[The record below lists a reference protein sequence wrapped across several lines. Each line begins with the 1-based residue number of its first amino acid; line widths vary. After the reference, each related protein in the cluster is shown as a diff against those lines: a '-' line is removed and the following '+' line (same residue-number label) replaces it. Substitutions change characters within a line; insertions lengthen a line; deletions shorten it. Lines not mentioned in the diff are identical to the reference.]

1 MATNVTSVTNPLN
14 STGTSVRPMSPFTSR
29 LELTETLPERTELSV
44 NKQSINH
51 YGVNTQNAEGITP
64 LLLATQRCFACIVTM
79 LLDDG
84 ANPNIAGSN
93 GRVPLH
99 YAALSGDEKSFD
111 QLMDAQHIRVD
122 ATDVSGNTILH
133 LAALGGHVGL
143 IQKLLNRKMDCNVEN
158 KMLLGPLELACE
170 RGSTKAVEILLKG
183 SSRKSKTNSF
193 LAAVKVHNFKAV
205 KQLLDAEADIDAK
218 SALGNTALHH
228 GAFSSDVKMLQ
239 VLLARRAALNPRDA
253 DGRTPLMDAASQN
266 SMECLKMLLDA
277 GADATA
283 TSTRGHT
290 ALWQAALAG
299 HWRSV
304 ELLLHHTP
312 LVGPKAFIKR
322 NVSFADAAL
331 VSFNDAVVEVIIR
344 YVTKSLS
351 IEKLVSN
358 DALKSC
364 IEQGASCVERVRVVL
379 DHGLDPNRNI
389 GSNGSMLHYAALLD
403 NIGLVRLLIEPHRG
417 IKLDAIAENRGSALQ
432 IAAHE
437 GKPSGDAIVALLLD
451 RGANAKIGASN
462 MKYGSPLH
470 AAVAMPSSWDDEK
483 YEDIAKIILD
493 KDPAALHVVAG
504 IYPTVLQAAV
514 QGGTLAVIKL
524 LLERA
529 PDKGIVIDK
538 YGTPLHLAAILGSY

>member
-1 MATNVTSVTNPLN
+1 
-14 STGTSVRPMSPFTSR
+14 
-29 LELTETLPERTELSV
+29 
-44 NKQSINH
+44 
-51 YGVNTQNAEGITP
+51 
-64 LLLATQRCFACIVTM
+64 M